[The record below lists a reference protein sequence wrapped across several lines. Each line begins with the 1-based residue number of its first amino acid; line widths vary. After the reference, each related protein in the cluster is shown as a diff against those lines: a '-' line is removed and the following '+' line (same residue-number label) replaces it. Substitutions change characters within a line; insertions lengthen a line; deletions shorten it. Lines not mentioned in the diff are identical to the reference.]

1 METGAAFEK
10 LKEMDIVHLKSKAV
24 KYALG
29 LIGVYLVLHL
39 ASKFIDDN
47 FDFRVAAIS
56 NKKRE

>member
-47 FDFRVAAIS
+47 LTS
-56 NKKRE
+56 E